1 MEYARCARCP
11 YTNAGKF
18 CRNEGGRYPDSCP
31 THNEVELISE
41 CMHEYE
47 KSPIHEF
54 ARQASRQEGE
64 GYGQK
69 ELGYEKVTPIK
80 PRILE
85 IVELAEKMHFR
96 RLGLAF
102 CAGLARE
109 ARIVDRFF
117 SSRGFD
123 VLSVICKVGQ
133 VPKEEIGIKDEEKIA
148 IGQFEA
154 MCNPILQAMV
164 LNKGETEFNVLL
176 GLCVG
181 HDSLV
186 LKYSR
191 ALCTVLA
198 VKDRLLGHNPLA
210 AVYNLDSYYRC
221 LKGSAH

>member
-1 MEYARCARCP
+1 MEYPRCP
-11 YTNAGKF
+11 YPSATKF
-18 CRNEGGRYPDSCP
+18 CRNEEGRYPDSCP
-31 THNEVELISE
+31 THTQTELVSQ
-41 CMHEYE
+41 CMQEYGDE
-47 KSPIHEF
+47 SIHEF

-85 IVELAEKMHFR
+85 IAEFAEKMRYR

-102 CAGLARE
+102 CVGLLRE
-109 ARIVDRFF
+109 ARQVDRFF

-123 VLSVICKVGQ
+123 VVSVICKVGR

-148 IGQFEA
+148 IGHLEA
-154 MCNPILQAMV
+154 MCNPIMQAMV
-164 LNKGETEFNVLL
+164 LNKAETDFNVLL

-198 VKDRLLGHNPLA
+198 AKDRVLAHNPLA
-210 AVYNLDSYYRC
+210 AIYTLDSYYRS
-221 LKGSAH
+221 LK